1 MVTEFGNNL
10 FVKVGAR
17 FSGAVSAI
25 EDVVSVDEL
34 GELISGRIGA
44 VVPHDGYMLFGLD
57 PVTGVGCFHT
67 RRHGYREGAARRF
80 MNAYLV
86 DGSGGVPCP
95 FLSALGS
102 RVVVLSAGS
111 PENQRSARL
120 REVVTEGFGS
130 EMRIG
135 LTWGGVVWG
144 GLVLTRALGSRPFSR
159 TEAAH
164 AERLV
169 APLGATVRQF
179 VTGRGLR
186 PTNHARPPGVVIV
199 DAEDTIT
206 MSTKAG
212 LAWLRELVPDCAFG
226 DPTRL
231 GGALWTI
238 AEQARLDPSRALTR
252 VPTRDGW
259 VNVHAQ
265 PLDGAAGRE
274 VVVTLQP
281 ATAVTLLPAVAAWY
295 GLTPRE
301 TMVAALAL
309 EGLAG
314 KQIARK
320 LDVSLYTVND
330 HFKAIYRK
338 TGVTGRDEFVAGL
351 LA

>member
-1 MVTEFGNNL
+1 MT
-10 FVKVGAR
+10 VGAR

-67 RRHGYREGAARRF
+67 RRHGYREEAARRF
-80 MNAYLV
+80 LRAYLM
-86 DGSGGVPCP
+86 DGADGVPCP
-95 FLSALGS
+95 FLTVLGS
-102 RVVVLSAGS
+102 RVVVLTAGS
-111 PENQRSARL
+111 PESQRSARL
-120 REVVTEGFGS
+120 PEVVAEGVGS

-135 LTWGGVVWG
+135 LTWGGVTWG
-144 GLVLTRALGSRPFSR
+144 GLVLTRELGSRPFSR
-159 TEAAH
+159 DEAAH
-164 AERLV
+164 AECLA

-186 PTNHARPPGVVIV
+186 PSSHASLPGVVV
-199 DAEDTIT
+199 LDADDTIT

-212 LAWLRELVPDCAFG
+212 LEWLGTLVPDCAFG
-226 DPTRL
+226 DSARL

-238 AEQARLDPSRALTR
+238 AEQARLDQSRAFTR

-265 PLDGAAGRE
+265 LLEGAGRE
-274 VVVTLQP
+274 VVVTVQS
-281 ATAVTLLPAVAAWY
+281 ATATTLLPAVVAWY

-309 EGLAG
+309 EGLAY
-314 KQIARK
+314 KQIARR
-320 LDVSLYTVND
+320 LDMSPYTVND

-338 TGVTGRDEFVAGL
+338 TGVTGRDEFAAGL